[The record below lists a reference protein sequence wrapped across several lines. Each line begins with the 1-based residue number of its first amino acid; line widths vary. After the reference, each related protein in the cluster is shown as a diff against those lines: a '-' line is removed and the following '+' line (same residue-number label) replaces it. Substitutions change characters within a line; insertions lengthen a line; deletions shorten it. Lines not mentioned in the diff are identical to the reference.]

1 MIYTLIDVGDLRQDS
16 LDCMKDTLSQS
27 LTITELWWKGRQL
40 LESKNG
46 IYETMEIFFFIIIIH
61 HHHHHTLN
69 LLSPP
74 STHVLHIIKCQ
85 ILTLSLLTPSQDIA
99 TTCITIIQIRKGIQR
114 DITVIYIN

>member
-27 LTITELWWKGRQL
+27 LTIMELWWKGRQL

-99 TTCITIIQIRKGIQR
+99 TTFITIIQIRKGIQR